1 MKKKSIIILLGKR
14 KILVK
19 CNVADNFFKRA
30 LGIMFKKDEFS
41 PLLFIFEKTQKISI
55 HSFFCPPFIAV
66 FLDDKKRVV
75 QVNKMRP
82 FSLLVSKPAK
92 YLVELPL
99 NFEKYF

>member
-1 MKKKSIIILLGKR
+1 MKRKSIIIRLGKR

-30 LGIMFKKDEFS
+30 LGIMFKKRFS

-66 FLDDKKRVV
+66 FLDDKKRVI
-75 QVNKMRP
+75 QINKMRP
-82 FSLLVSKPAK
+82 FSLLTSKPAK